1 MLFLF
6 GITCGYTFLFSI
18 EGFEQFATLHS
29 REHMHASAHNHS
41 MLDGSITLMA
51 MKIIQ
56 DILAYILSHCTFGQ
70 LSTRTVLAEMQL

>member
-1 MLFLF
+1 MDISAIFKLFYGKLNNKRIESFELGFLF
-6 GITCGYTFLFSI
+6 QMKYSSSLGLGTHL
-18 EGFEQFATLHS
+18 L
-29 REHMHASAHNHS
+29 
-41 MLDGSITLMA
+41 ITLMA

>member
-1 MLFLF
+1 MDISAIFKLFYGKLNNKRIESF
-6 GITCGYTFLFSI
+6 ELGFLSQMKYSSSL
-18 EGFEQFATLHS
+18 GLGTHL
-29 REHMHASAHNHS
+29 
-41 MLDGSITLMA
+41 LITLMA